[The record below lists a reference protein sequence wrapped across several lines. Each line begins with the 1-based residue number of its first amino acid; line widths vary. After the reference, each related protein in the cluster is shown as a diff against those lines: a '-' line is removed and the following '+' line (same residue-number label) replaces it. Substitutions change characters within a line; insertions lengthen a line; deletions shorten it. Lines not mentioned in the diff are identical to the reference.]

1 MKATLHTRRSHSDLP
16 GTPFPL
22 SRCDNIVNGGGISL
36 NPFSIPSALLLSSL
50 IFVPPIL
57 HSSHSLPGSPGQRT
71 IFSDGAAIL
80 EFGADWLL
88 LDVWAAI
95 SSGMSGL
102 LSNHYRAAAQG
113 GRPGALITDPSSVLL
128 CPLSPPEQSYR
139 PRRKERRKCR

>member
-95 SSGMSGL
+95 SSGMSGPRVRRTARG
-102 LSNHYRAAAQG
+102 S
-113 GRPGALITDPSSVLL
+113 D
-128 CPLSPPEQSYR
+128 YR
-139 PRRKERRKCR
+139 P